1 VKIKWLGHASFLITC
16 AGGITIIT
24 DPYKPDERLK
34 YAPINESA
42 DIVTVSHGHGDHANV
57 AAVKGSPTVVDRAGS
72 HSVKGVPIKGV
83 ATYHDAEKGSQRG
96 ANVVFCMSVDGINIC
111 HMGDLGHAISEEQ
124 AREIGQV
131 DVLLLPVGGLY
142 TIDAGVADQV
152 AGLLKPRVIIP
163 MHFRNPK
170 CDFPIAD
177 VEPFLKGKQNVKRSD
192 ASEVEFKKETL
203 PAATQTI
210 VLKSAK

>member
-1 VKIKWLGHASFLITC
+1 MRIKWLGHASFLITSDS
-16 AGGITIIT
+16 GITIIT

-34 YAPINESA
+34 YAPITESA

-57 AAVKGSPTVVDRAGS
+57 AAVRGSPAVVDRAGI
-72 HSVKGVPIKGV
+72 HNVKGIAFKGV

-96 ANVVFCMSVDGINIC
+96 PNVVFCMSVDGVNVC
-111 HMGDLGHAISEEQ
+111 HMGDLGHAISEAQ

-131 DVLLLPVGGLY
+131 DVLLLPVGGFY

-163 MHFRNPK
+163 MHFSNPK

-177 VEPFLKGKQNVKRSD
+177 AEPFLKGRQNVKRLD
-192 ASEVEFKKETL
+192 TSEVEFSKATL
-203 PAATQTI
+203 PAATQVI
-210 VLKSAK
+210 VLKPAK